1 MTKVIVRSAR
11 WLACSVLLAQSL
23 AAGAAAPEQAIA
35 SGVLVG
41 SRVIGVEA
49 LGVSDRGGGQL
60 AVQRFKSDDRFDLQV
75 GGVLGGA
82 PRFGYYGLVL
92 SAVAGS
98 HTGLGVGAGLRAGL
112 KFDRAYL
119 GVGVQ
124 QVYGTRESGSAS
136 FAFVGYQ
143 FR

>member
-1 MTKVIVRSAR
+1 MTTVNPRSAFR
-11 WLACSVLLAQSL
+11 LGLALSMALPM
-23 AAGAAAPEQAIA
+23 AAVVHAAEPVIATGA
-35 SGVLVG
+35 VVG
-41 SRVIGVEA
+41 SRVIGLEA
-49 LGVSDRGGGQL
+49 LGVSERGGGQL
-60 AVQRFKSDDRFDLQV
+60 AVQRYKSDDRFDLQV

-92 SAVAGS
+92 SAVGGS

-112 KFDRAYL
+112 RFERAYL

-143 FR
+143 FK

>member
-1 MTKVIVRSAR
+1 MNPRSVFALALALALTLVAGAQAAEPVIATGALAGSKVIG
-11 WLACSVLLAQSL
+11 L
-23 AAGAAAPEQAIA
+23 
-35 SGVLVG
+35 
-41 SRVIGVEA
+41 EA
-49 LGVSDRGGGQL
+49 LGMSDRGGGQL
-60 AVQRFKSDDRFDLQV
+60 AVQRFKDDDRFDLQV

-112 KFDRAYL
+112 RFERVYL

-143 FR
+143 FK